1 MSQSAQD
8 SPPTTKG
15 YSVQNVS
22 AADGVEEEAQEGGA
36 TCILTADLFHWQ
48 QKLTQ
53 PHKAVIFQ

>member
-36 TCILTADLFHWQ
+36 TCVLTADLFH
-48 QKLTQ
+48 
-53 PHKAVIFQ
+53 